1 MVIAYIVAGALLYSG
16 GYAPISMWFLPAI
29 GIAFFVAALQKESLL
44 RRLFYISL
52 FGFIANGIVLH
63 WTSTY
68 VGAGP
73 WLLLTIL
80 ETAFLLPLAL
90 IFPLQKWRYFAFP
103 SAWVLMEFFESRFPF
118 GGFGWT
124 RIGFSQADSPYKSI
138 ASVAGVAGLSFV
150 TILLALIF
158 HLLTRKKYRDSLA
171 IFGCTSLTV
180 LISTALLPMQGPR
193 TINVLA
199 IQGGVPKLGLEFN
212 ARAEQVFHNHLD
224 ETYRALKSGKVKPDL
239 IVWPENAV
247 DVDPF
252 ANADVRKAID
262 ALVTNQ
268 NIPIILGAVKT
279 FGSHYQ
285 NVSILWEPHTGP
297 SSIYIKNHLTPF
309 GEYIPLRSWAKNFS
323 PLVNDVTDFSPGRE
337 IQIHRIAGVRVGPVI
352 CFDLIDD
359 QLLRNTAITADIL
372 AVQTNNA
379 TFGTSP
385 QSKQQLAIARVRAIE
400 HQKSIVSIST
410 SGVSAFIDNL
420 GNIEQETDLNT
431 SAAIAAKVSLQNG
444 NSISDKLGNRAEAAL
459 VFIPT
464 LLWFIVRRMRKI

>member
-29 GIAFFVAALQKESLL
+29 GIAFFVAVLQKESLL
-44 RRLFYISL
+44 RRLLYIFL
-52 FGFIANGIVLH
+52 FGIIANGVILH

-68 VGAGP
+68 VGAVP

-80 ETAFLLPLAL
+80 ETTFLLPLAL

-103 SAWVLMEFFESRFPF
+103 SVWVLMEFFESRFPF

-150 TILLALIF
+150 TVLLALVF
-158 HLLTRKKYRDSLA
+158 HFLTRRKYRTSLT
-171 IFGCTSLTV
+171 IFGFTSLTV
-180 LISTALLPMQGPR
+180 LISMALLPMQGLR

-212 ARAEQVFHNHLD
+212 ARAEQVFHNHLN
-224 ETYRALKSGKVKPDL
+224 ETYLALKNGKVKPDL

-252 ANADVRKAID
+252 TNADVRNAID
-262 ALVTNQ
+262 VLVSNE

-285 NVSILWEPHTGP
+285 NVSILWDPHTGP

-337 IQIHRIAGVRVGPVI
+337 IQIHRIAGVHVGPVI

-359 QLLRNTAITADIL
+359 QLLRKTAIRSDIL

-431 SAAIAAKVSLQNG
+431 SAAIGAKILLQNG
-444 NSISDKLGNRAEAAL
+444 TSISDRLGNRVEAVL
-459 VFIPT
+459 IFIPT
-464 LLWFIVRRMRKI
+464 LLWFIVRRMRAK

>member
-1 MVIAYIVAGALLYSG
+1 
-16 GYAPISMWFLPAI
+16 
-29 GIAFFVAALQKESLL
+29 
-44 RRLFYISL
+44 
-52 FGFIANGIVLH
+52 
-63 WTSTY
+63 
-68 VGAGP
+68 
-73 WLLLTIL
+73 
-80 ETAFLLPLAL
+80 
-90 IFPLQKWRYFAFP
+90 
-103 SAWVLMEFFESRFPF
+103 
-118 GGFGWT
+118 
-124 RIGFSQADSPYKSI
+124 
-138 ASVAGVAGLSFV
+138 
-150 TILLALIF
+150 
-158 HLLTRKKYRDSLA
+158 
-171 IFGCTSLTV
+171 
-180 LISTALLPMQGPR
+180 MQGPR

-199 IQGGVPKLGLEFN
+199 IQGGVPILGLEFN

-337 IQIHRIAGVRVGPVI
+337 IQIHHIAGVHVGPVI

-359 QLLRNTAITADIL
+359 QLLRNTAIRSDIL

-385 QSKQQLAIARVRAIE
+385 QSKQQLTIARVRAIE

-420 GNIEQETDLNT
+420 GNIQQETDLNT
-431 SAAIAAKVSLQNG
+431 SAAIGAKISLQNAT
-444 NSISDKLGNRAEAAL
+444 SISDRLGNRAEAVL
-459 VFIPT
+459 IFIPT
-464 LLWFIVRRMRKI
+464 LLWFIVRRMRAK

>member
-1 MVIAYIVAGALLYSG
+1 
-16 GYAPISMWFLPAI
+16 
-29 GIAFFVAALQKESLL
+29 
-44 RRLFYISL
+44 
-52 FGFIANGIVLH
+52 
-63 WTSTY
+63 
-68 VGAGP
+68 
-73 WLLLTIL
+73 
-80 ETAFLLPLAL
+80 
-90 IFPLQKWRYFAFP
+90 
-103 SAWVLMEFFESRFPF
+103 
-118 GGFGWT
+118 
-124 RIGFSQADSPYKSI
+124 
-138 ASVAGVAGLSFV
+138 
-150 TILLALIF
+150 
-158 HLLTRKKYRDSLA
+158 
-171 IFGCTSLTV
+171 
-180 LISTALLPMQGPR
+180 
-193 TINVLA
+193 
-199 IQGGVPKLGLEFN
+199 
-212 ARAEQVFHNHLD
+212 
-224 ETYRALKSGKVKPDL
+224 
-239 IVWPENAV
+239 
-247 DVDPF
+247 
-252 ANADVRKAID
+252 
-262 ALVTNQ
+262 VTNQ

-285 NVSILWEPHTGP
+285 NVSILWEPHNGP